1 MTESRRVELQV
12 EPAEQRER
20 LDLFLARRV
29 RSLPRTLLQ
38 RLIRD
43 GHVLLDDR
51 PASRPAQRVGFI
63 RRVRITVPAVEP
75 DEPPLHLPPARV
87 LLNDGWLLAIDKP
100 AGYPVVGK
108 LARAGEDC
116 VRAAR
121 RLLGSSGSDAFVGP
135 CHRLD
140 RDTSGVL
147 LLALRPDAAAALGR
161 AFVQGEVRK
170 TYAALCES
178 APDPARGAI
187 DLPIHAPGDDFPRI
201 DHERG
206 RPARTLYRTVATTP
220 SGGALLLLRPRTGRT
235 HQLRLHLAALD
246 RPIRG
251 DRMHGGA
258 PAERLHL
265 HAWSLTFPHPATG
278 RLIRLRAPLPT
289 EFETCPRG
297 GCEGARPSP
306 D

>member
-1 MTESRRVELQV
+1 MESRQVHLQV
-12 EPAEQRER
+12 EPAEQLER

-43 GHVLLDDR
+43 GHVLLDGK

-63 RRVRITVPAVEP
+63 RHVRLTVPAVEP
-75 DEPPLHLPPARV
+75 DEPPLHLTPARV

-108 LARAGEDC
+108 LARAGEDV

-121 RLLGSSGSDAFVGP
+121 RLLGSGEAFVGP

-161 AFVQGEVRK
+161 AFVRGEVRK
-170 TYAALCES
+170 TYAALVES
-178 APDPARGAI
+178 PPDPARGAI

-201 DHERG
+201 DAERG
-206 RPARTLYRTVATTP
+206 RPSRTLYRSVAAA
-220 SGGALLLLRPRTGRT
+220 SAGGALLLLRPLTGRT
-235 HQLRLHLAALD
+235 HQLRLHLAAVG

-251 DRMHGGA
+251 DRLHGGA
-258 PAERLHL
+258 PAGRLHL

-278 RLIRLRAPLPT
+278 QPVRLRAPLPA
-289 EFETCPRG
+289 EFETRPRG

>member
-1 MTESRRVELQV
+1 LESRQVHLQV
-12 EPAEQRER
+12 EPAEQLER

-51 PASRPAQRVGFI
+51 PARRPAQRVGFI
-63 RRVRITVPAVEP
+63 RQVRITVPAVEP
-75 DEPPLHLPPARV
+75 DEPPLLLPPARV

-108 LARAGEDC
+108 LARAGEDV

-121 RLLGSSGSDAFVGP
+121 RLLGKDDAFVGP

-161 AFVQGEVRK
+161 AFVRGEVRK
-170 TYAALCES
+170 TYAALVETP
-178 APDPARGAI
+178 PDPPKGAV
-187 DLPIHAPGDDFPRI
+187 DLPIHAPGDDFPSI
-201 DHERG
+201 DAARG
-206 RPARTLYRTVATTP
+206 RPARTLYRTVASVGGP
-220 SGGALLLLRPRTGRT
+220 AGGALVLLRPLTGRT
-235 HQLRLHLAALD
+235 HQLRLHLSALS

-251 DRMHGGA
+251 DRLHGGA
-258 PAERLHL
+258 PADRLHL
-265 HAWSLTFPHPATG
+265 HAWSLVFPHPATG
-278 RLIRLRAPLPT
+278 LPVRLRARLPALFGT
-289 EFETCPRG
+289 RPRG
-297 GCEGARPSP
+297 GCEGGPASP